1 MFKDTNLHNLL
12 KFSSKHVLIRR
23 NDILNIEFFFTAE
36 VSRRDTLLFTQ
47 VHGEKAITTS
57 KKQVQDKL
65 KELCLTTENGIRP
78 ETPDLFAQLVML
90 MKKLDATSMA
100 EIFEDVKATS
110 YCPNNMQ
117 RTKLAIV
124 FFSLKTSFLNFFAIL
139 LSLLS
144 KTGIDLS
151 LKTCLQ
157 IFLYP
162 EVS

>member
-1 MFKDTNLHNLL
+1 MFKGTNLHNLL
-12 KFSSKHVLIRR
+12 KFSFKHVLIRR

-124 FFSLKTSFLNFFAIL
+124 FFSLKTSF
-139 LSLLS
+139 
-144 KTGIDLS
+144 
-151 LKTCLQ
+151 
-157 IFLYP
+157 
-162 EVS
+162 

>member
-1 MFKDTNLHNLL
+1 M
-12 KFSSKHVLIRR
+12 
-23 NDILNIEFFFTAE
+23 
-36 VSRRDTLLFTQ
+36 FTQ

-124 FFSLKTSFLNFFAIL
+124 FFSLKTSFLKF
-139 LSLLS
+139 
-144 KTGIDLS
+144 
-151 LKTCLQ
+151 LQ
-157 IFLYP
+157 YSYLFYQRQELI
-162 EVS
+162 

>member
-1 MFKDTNLHNLL
+1 MT
-12 KFSSKHVLIRR
+12 FS
-23 NDILNIEFFFTAE
+23 FTAE
-36 VSRRDTLLFTQ
+36 VSKRDTLLFTQ
-47 VHGEKAITTS
+47 VHGEKAITSS

-124 FFSLKTSFLNFFAIL
+124 FFFEDLFLEIFVTLI
-139 LSLLS
+139 SLLS
-144 KTGIDLS
+144 KTGIDIS
-151 LKTCLQ
+151 LKTC
-157 IFLYP
+157 
-162 EVS
+162 

>member
-1 MFKDTNLHNLL
+1 MT
-12 KFSSKHVLIRR
+12 FS
-23 NDILNIEFFFTAE
+23 FTAE
-36 VSRRDTLLFTQ
+36 VSERDTLLFTQ
-47 VHGEKAITTS
+47 VHGEKAITSS

-124 FFSLKTSFLNFFAIL
+124 FFFEDLFLEIFVTLI
-139 LSLLS
+139 SLLS
-144 KTGIDLS
+144 KTGTDIS
-151 LKTCLQ
+151 LKTC
-157 IFLYP
+157 
-162 EVS
+162 